1 MFKNFITT
9 TIKDKEAFASFQI
22 ELLDKGRKA
31 LALYQDTVKILEE
44 VNSWPHPLWAL
55 ESFQD
60 YTQQKGAILLEGLS
74 GNLKASFMEV
84 HQELKQ
90 YPHLT
95 PEQKFFFLYD
105 LMELKSVKKLKNHVF
120 IVDDDGY
127 PALWL
132 EKKEK
137 KEPKMSFFK
146 VQELEE
152 ENKILREKVSEF
164 QKKEYFG

>member
-1 MFKNFITT
+1 MFKQFIQK

-55 ESFQD
+55 GSFQD
-60 YTQQKGAILLEGLS
+60 YTQEKGAILLEGLS
-74 GNLKASFMEV
+74 GKLKASFLEV
-84 HQELKQ
+84 HEELKQ
-90 YPHLT
+90 FKALT
-95 PEQKFFFLYD
+95 PEQKFFFFYH
-105 LMELKSVKKLKNHVF
+105 LMELKSVKKLKNHTF

-132 EKKEK
+132 EKK

-146 VQELEE
+146 LKELEE
-152 ENKILREKVSEF
+152 ENKKLKEVVSDFE
-164 QKKEYFG
+164 KKEYFG